1 MNFDLDFYKGKKVFV
16 TGHTGF
22 KGSWLCKMLANAGA
36 IVTGYSLNPPTSP
49 SLFEIAGIEQD
60 VHSVIGDIRDFK
72 TLKAAFDEAQP
83 EMVLHLAAQ
92 PIVRDSYK
100 DPAYTYETNVM
111 GTVNILE
118 CVRTSNCVK
127 SFLNVTT
134 DKVYL
139 NKEWA
144 WGYRENEELDGLHS
158 NKLAFTKVKKMSL
171 RMGAVLLLFGSAF
184 ALLEQVFERKT
195 LEIGMLPNSVLM
207 TLQQKSWS
215 HLWYLYILIGI
226 YLILIPLKRFIDNSS
241 NREICIFTAILIFGN
256 FVIPTINIA
265 FGTKIENYMLFT
277 QYVTYVLLGYI
288 IGGLHAED
296 NGREKKA
303 IDNITNRGGVQLGLW
318 LFASVI
324 KIIIQYAAVMRCG
337 EGSALILG
345 DRIFTMIQAL
355 SVFCLFKKYMDS
367 IHVGRLAKSISRC
380 SFGIY
385 LIHPFFINLL
395 YKMVDITPTNF
406 PLLGIGFA
414 IPLLWFIVFLLS
426 WGGTFIM
433 LKVPGINSLL

>member
-1 MNFDLDFYKGKKVFV
+1 
-16 TGHTGF
+16 
-22 KGSWLCKMLANAGA
+22 
-36 IVTGYSLNPPTSP
+36 
-49 SLFEIAGIEQD
+49 
-60 VHSVIGDIRDFK
+60 
-72 TLKAAFDEAQP
+72 
-83 EMVLHLAAQ
+83 
-92 PIVRDSYK
+92 
-100 DPAYTYETNVM
+100 
-111 GTVNILE
+111 
-118 CVRTSNCVK
+118 
-127 SFLNVTT
+127 
-134 DKVYL
+134 
-139 NKEWA
+139 
-144 WGYRENEELDGLHS
+144 
-158 NKLAFTKVKKMSL
+158 
-171 RMGAVLLLFGSAF
+171 MGAVLLLFGSAF
-184 ALLEQVFERKT
+184 ALLEQIFERKT

-367 IHVGRLAKSISRC
+367 MHVGRLAKSISRC

-426 WGGTFIM
+426 WGATFIM
-433 LKVPGINSLL
+433 LKIPGLKDLL

>member
-1 MNFDLDFYKGKKVFV
+1 MPFEFKKTEIEGLMLIKPHMYPDERGLYKKYYEKNIFAENGITCEFTESSDLYSKKGALRGLHYQTVDSQAKLIHVIYID
-16 TGHTGF
+16 
-22 KGSWLCKMLANAGA
+22 WLRIISA
-36 IVTGYSLNPPTSP
+36 I
-49 SLFEIAGIEQD
+49 A
-60 VHSVIGDIRDFK
+60 VIGIHITMTQPNNYSVQEIGK
-72 TLKAAFDEAQP
+72 SNYTILTCVYTLIQWAVP
-83 EMVLHLAAQ
+83 V
-92 PIVRDSYK
+92 
-100 DPAYTYETNVM
+100 
-111 GTVNILE
+111 
-118 CVRTSNCVK
+118 
-127 SFLNVTT
+127 FLMISGN
-134 DKVYL
+134 L
-139 NKEWA
+139 
-144 WGYRENEELDGLHS
+144 LLHS

-433 LKVPGINSLL
+433 LKIPGLKDLL